1 MAKSETPPAP
11 PGGSGTNEAQQ
22 KRKNVG
28 TACSACKTRKLKFKC
43 SGTSPCTNC
52 IKNNVECT
60 FDASAD
66 KRRRGALKRKVT
78 QLEEKEDLLVRLV
91 STLRESGTRRTIQ
104 LLNLIRSNA
113 SLAEIQLYI
122 DTQLKSELEQTP
134 ELIEVCNEIQ
144 RFEQM
149 GSRTRRRI
157 LDAQRASVEPL
168 FRVPAAPWTTVTV
181 DDDHVSHLILLWFTW
196 VHPFYNW
203 IDRDLFLRDM
213 QSGKLDSKFC
223 SPFLVNAIL
232 ADACAYSGSLE
243 SDASSREAA
252 AEGARFYN
260 EAKRLL
266 DKEEG
271 RITLATAQGLGV
283 LWTCAS
289 MTRKDRHGWIHQSQ
303 LAYAVQ
309 ELFPIIAAPRNA
321 DGEAH
326 DLSRATN
333 VTIWGLFNIAM
344 THAISSK
351 KAPLIKPP
359 RKLHLPPITHDPD
372 ADGWVPYPTESE
384 KLQAHTP
391 CTFRALCSLN
401 EIAYDITYPHF
412 HGKVSS
418 SETEKIDE
426 LQRRLR
432 EWQSELPPCLKERAT
447 IEVPH
452 VLCLHMYQHALII
465 TVYELLC
472 KSEQNGHS
480 DDRPIQKMPKSHQ
493 EACLSSAR
501 SISQLMR
508 LHRSLWGVE
517 RMPQGTSQPINMAL
531 LVLLERLDVPENRDA
546 FINLSI
552 AAKAAS
558 RRWSSSKAA
567 LDKIRTRAIV
577 HGLHLPTE
585 TDSLFADFGKRPE
598 NEPSDES
605 PFTMVETIETSD
617 GDGSES

>member
-1 MAKSETPPAP
+1 MAESKPFPAP

-28 TACSACKTRKLKFKC
+28 TACSACKTRKLKC
-43 SGTSPCTNC
+43 SGISPCTNC

-66 KRRRGALKRKVT
+66 KRRRGALKRKVN
-78 QLEEKEDLLVRLV
+78 QLEEKEELLIQLV

-113 SLAEIQLYI
+113 SLSEIQLYI

-144 RFEQM
+144 RFEPM
-149 GSRTRRRI
+149 GSRSWRRI
-157 LDAQRASVEPL
+157 LDAQRAFVEPL
-168 FRVPAAPWTTVTV
+168 FRVPAAPWTTVTA
-181 DDDHVSHLILLWFTW
+181 DDEFVSHLISLWFTW
-196 VHPFYNW
+196 VHPFYYW
-203 IDRDLFLRDM
+203 IDRELFLRDM
-213 QSGKLDSKFC
+213 QSGSLDSKFC

-232 ADACAYSGSLE
+232 ADACAYSDSLE
-243 SDASSREAA
+243 SDAQ
-252 AEGARFYN
+252 GARFYN

-283 LWTCAS
+283 LWICAS

-309 ELFPIIAAPRNA
+309 DLFPSITPPKDV
-321 DGEAH
+321 DGEAL
-326 DLSRATN
+326 DLVRAAN
-333 VTIWGLFNIAM
+333 VTIWGLSNIAM
-344 THAISSK
+344 THAVSSR
-351 KAPLIKPP
+351 KASLIKPP
-359 RKLHLPPITHDPD
+359 RKIRLPPITHDPD
-372 ADGWVPYPTESE
+372 TDLWVPYPTESE
-384 KLQAHTP
+384 KLQAHTL

-412 HGKVSS
+412 HGEVSS
-418 SETEKIDE
+418 SETEKTDE

-432 EWQSELPPCLKERAT
+432 EWQSELPPCLKKRDA

-465 TVYELLC
+465 TVYERLC
-472 KSEQNGHS
+472 NTGQNGQS
-480 DDRPIQKMPKSHQ
+480 DHRLFHMMPKSHQ

-508 LHRSLWGVE
+508 LHRSAWGVE
-517 RMPQGTSQPINMAL
+517 RMPQGTSQPINIAL

-567 LDKIRTRAIV
+567 LDRVRTRAII

-598 NEPSDES
+598 NEPSDEF
-605 PFTMVETIETSD
+605 PFPMADTIEISD
-617 GDGSES
+617 GEGSDM

>member
-1 MAKSETPPAP
+1 MAESNPPPAP
-11 PGGSGTNEAQQ
+11 PGGSGLNEAQQ

-28 TACSACKTRKLKFKC
+28 TACSACKTRKLKC

-60 FDASAD
+60 FDAGAD
-66 KRRRGALKRKVT
+66 KRRRGVLKRKVT
-78 QLEEKEDLLVRLV
+78 QLEEKEDILIRLV

-113 SLAEIQLYI
+113 SLAEIKLYI
-122 DTQLKSELEQTP
+122 DTQLKFELEKTP
-134 ELIEVCNEIQ
+134 ELVEVCNEIQ

-149 GSRTRRRI
+149 GSRSRRRI
-157 LDAQRASVEPL
+157 LDAQRSSVEPL

-203 IDRDLFLRDM
+203 IDRGLFLRDM
-213 QSGKLDSKFC
+213 QSGTLDSKFC

-232 ADACAYSGSLE
+232 ADACAYSDSLE
-243 SDASSREAA
+243 SDASSRDAA
-252 AEGARFYN
+252 AQGARFYN

-283 LWTCAS
+283 LWTCAFK
-289 MTRKDRHGWIHQSQ
+289 TRKDRHGWIHQSQ

-309 ELFPIIAAPRNA
+309 ELFPSITAPRDA
-321 DGEAH
+321 DGDAL
-326 DLSRATN
+326 DLARAAN

-359 RKLHLPPITHDPD
+359 QKLRLPSITHDSD
-372 ADGWVPYPTESE
+372 ADLWVPYPTESE

-412 HGKVSS
+412 HGEVSS

-432 EWQSELPPCLKERAT
+432 EWQSELPVCLKERDT

-472 KSEQNGHS
+472 KSERNGHS
-480 DDRPIQKMPKSHQ
+480 DDRPIRKMPKSHQ

-508 LHRSLWGVE
+508 LHRSSWGVE
-517 RMPQGTSQPINMAL
+517 RMPQGTIQPINMAL

-558 RRWSSSKAA
+558 RRWRSSKAA
-567 LDKIRTRAIV
+567 LDRIHTQAIV

-585 TDSLFADFGKRPE
+585 TDSLFADFGNRPE
-598 NEPSDES
+598 NERSDES
-605 PFTMVETIETSD
+605 PFNMVETIETSD
-617 GDGSES
+617 GDISDS

>member
-1 MAKSETPPAP
+1 MAESKPSPAP
-11 PGGSGTNEAQQ
+11 PGGSGTSEAQQ

-28 TACSACKTRKLKFKC
+28 TACSACKTRKLKC

-66 KRRRGALKRKVT
+66 KRRRGALKRKVN
-78 QLEEKEDLLVRLV
+78 QLEEKEDLLIQLV

-149 GSRTRRRI
+149 GSRSRRRI
-157 LDAQRASVEPL
+157 LDTQRVSVEPL
-168 FRVPAAPWTTVTV
+168 FRVPAAPWTTVT
-181 DDDHVSHLILLWFTW
+181 DDDEHVSHLISLWFTW

-213 QSGKLDSKFC
+213 QSGSLDSKFC

-232 ADACAYSGSLE
+232 ADACAYSDSLD
-243 SDASSREAA
+243 SDASSRDAA
-252 AEGARFYN
+252 AQGARFYN

-283 LWTCAS
+283 LWICAS

-309 ELFPIIAAPRNA
+309 ELFPSITAPKDA
-321 DGEAH
+321 DGEAL
-326 DLSRATN
+326 DLARAAN

-344 THAISSK
+344 THAVSSR

-359 RKLHLPPITHDPD
+359 RKFHLPPISHDPD
-372 ADGWVPYPTESE
+372 ADLWVPYPTESE
-384 KLQAHTP
+384 KLQAHTL

-412 HGKVSS
+412 HGEVNS
-418 SETEKIDE
+418 SETEKSAE

-432 EWQSELPPCLKERAT
+432 EWQSELPPCLKKRDA

-472 KSEQNGHS
+472 TDERNGQS
-480 DDRPIQKMPKSHQ
+480 DHRLFHMMPKSHQ

-508 LHRSLWGVE
+508 LHRSAWGVE
-517 RMPQGTSQPINMAL
+517 RMPQGTSQPINIAL

-567 LDKIRTRAIV
+567 LDRIRTRAII

-585 TDSLFADFGKRPE
+585 TDSLFADFGKRPK
-598 NEPSDES
+598 NEPSAES
-605 PFTMVETIETSD
+605 PFTMADTLETSD
-617 GDGSES
+617 GEGSDS

>member
-1 MAKSETPPAP
+1 MAESKPFPAP

-28 TACSACKTRKLKFKC
+28 TACSACKTRKLK
-43 SGTSPCTNC
+43 
-52 IKNNVECT
+52 NNVECT

-66 KRRRGALKRKVT
+66 KRRRGALKRKVN
-78 QLEEKEDLLVRLV
+78 QLEEKEELLIQLV

-113 SLAEIQLYI
+113 SLSEIQLYI

-144 RFEQM
+144 RFEPM
-149 GSRTRRRI
+149 GSRSWRRI
-157 LDAQRASVEPL
+157 LDAQRAFVEPL
-168 FRVPAAPWTTVTV
+168 FRVPAAPWTTVTA
-181 DDDHVSHLILLWFTW
+181 DDEFVSHLISLWFTW
-196 VHPFYNW
+196 VHPFYYW
-203 IDRDLFLRDM
+203 IDRELFLRDM
-213 QSGKLDSKFC
+213 QSGSLDSKFC

-232 ADACAYSGSLE
+232 ADACAYSDSLE
-243 SDASSREAA
+243 SDAQ
-252 AEGARFYN
+252 GARFYN

-283 LWTCAS
+283 LWICAS

-309 ELFPIIAAPRNA
+309 ELFPSITPPKDV
-321 DGEAH
+321 DGEAL
-326 DLSRATN
+326 DLVRAAN
-333 VTIWGLFNIAM
+333 VTIWGLSNIAM
-344 THAISSK
+344 THAVSSR
-351 KAPLIKPP
+351 KASLIKPP
-359 RKLHLPPITHDPD
+359 RKIRLPPITHDPD
-372 ADGWVPYPTESE
+372 TDLWVPYPTESE
-384 KLQAHTP
+384 KLQAHTL

-412 HGKVSS
+412 HGEVSS
-418 SETEKIDE
+418 SETEKTDE

-432 EWQSELPPCLKERAT
+432 EWQSELPPCLKKRDA

-452 VLCLHMYQHALII
+452 NGQSDHRLFHM
-465 TVYELLC
+465 
-472 KSEQNGHS
+472 
-480 DDRPIQKMPKSHQ
+480 MPKSHQ

-508 LHRSLWGVE
+508 LHRSAWGVE
-517 RMPQGTSQPINMAL
+517 RMPQGTSQPINIAL

-567 LDKIRTRAIV
+567 LDRVRTRAII

-598 NEPSDES
+598 NEPSDEF
-605 PFTMVETIETSD
+605 PFPMADTIEISD
-617 GDGSES
+617 GEGSDM